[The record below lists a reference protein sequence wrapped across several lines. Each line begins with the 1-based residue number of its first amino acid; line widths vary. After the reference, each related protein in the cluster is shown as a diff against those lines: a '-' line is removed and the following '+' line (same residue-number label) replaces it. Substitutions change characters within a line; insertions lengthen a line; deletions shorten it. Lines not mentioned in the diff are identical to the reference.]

1 MKLINFFFLEKNIHL
16 VPVILWNLAIIFF
29 LHFDWCIIRFRF
41 RWWGWERSGHLTGL
55 PFRFCTLISLASF
68 WMTLGPSVCLEL
80 IALKWFYG
88 LTWVIYNSFWG
99 FRIRNTFVRIEIG
112 ILMMRGRTVKGGMR
126 VILVMLISKL
136 IVMKVPS
143 SSSVSSSKTST
154 LLIIHLILLIVRIKP
169 CHLIVL
175 PILWVKVSL
184 KSWLIIIPLMRRL
197 HLVWYII
204 LLTIILRIVFN
215 LIFDFFKLKRWFSS
229 FPLFLFYCQSLKH
242 MFLCVS
248 RLYNNFLLLLTLA
261 VFYRYLC
268 WISVVLHVSKYYKYE
283 IRIIS

>member
-1 MKLINFFFLEKNIHL
+1 
-16 VPVILWNLAIIFF
+16 
-29 LHFDWCIIRFRF
+29 
-41 RWWGWERSGHLTGL
+41 
-55 PFRFCTLISLASF
+55 
-68 WMTLGPSVCLEL
+68 
-80 IALKWFYG
+80 
-88 LTWVIYNSFWG
+88 
-99 FRIRNTFVRIEIG
+99 
-112 ILMMRGRTVKGGMR
+112 MMRGRTVKGGMR

-154 LLIIHLILLIVRIKP
+154 LLIIHLILLIVRIKL

-184 KSWLIIIPLMRRL
+184 KSWLIRISLMRRL
-197 HLVWYII
+197 SLVWCII

-215 LIFDFFKLKRWFSS
+215 LIFDFFKLKRRFSS
-229 FPLFLFYCQSLKH
+229 FPLFLFFCQRLKH

-268 WISVVLHVSKYYKYE
+268 
-283 IRIIS
+283 